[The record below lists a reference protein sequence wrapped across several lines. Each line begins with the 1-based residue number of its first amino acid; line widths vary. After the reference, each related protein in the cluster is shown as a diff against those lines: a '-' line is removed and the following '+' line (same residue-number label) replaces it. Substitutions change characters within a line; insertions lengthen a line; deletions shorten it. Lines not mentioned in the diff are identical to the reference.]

1 MESKIKAT
9 PYTENTTEFKIR
21 DLVQVKGF
29 KYIYIVVASYDDAV
43 DLLPLL
49 NMKWEYTR
57 GGIVKEIDVTELIH
71 YNGCITIDQKV

>member
-9 PYTENTTEFKIR
+9 PYTEVISEFKIR

-29 KYIYIVVASYDDAV
+29 KSLYIVVASDDDAV

-49 NMKWEYTR
+49 NMHGAPAC
-57 GGIVKEIDVTELIH
+57 GGTVKKIGVNDLVH
-71 YNGCITIDQKV
+71 YNGDITISQRV